1 MNMMH
6 SRSTMF
12 CVVTLVVAVI
22 AAGPVGAVAD
32 EKTSQQIQALGPF
45 EKLDVQ
51 PGEVQLRDRYDRV
64 QVVVT
69 GVRADGSVVDLTGL
83 SRFAVETAGVVSASG
98 SRINALGNGRT
109 SLRVDAGG
117 HTRRIPVQVTGF
129 QKSRVVRF
137 ETGLLAALSL
147 SLIHI

>member
-1 MNMMH
+1 MNMMN

-12 CVVTLVVAVI
+12 CLVTLVVAVI
-22 AAGPVGAVAD
+22 VAGPVGAVAD

-83 SRFAVETAGVVSASG
+83 SRFTVETAGVVSASG

-109 SLRVDAGG
+109 SLRVYAGG

-129 QKSRVVRF
+129 QKTRVVRF
-137 ETGLLAALSL
+137 ETGLLAAL
-147 SLIHI
+147 